1 MSGTSAEVTA
11 NRGPSIL
18 AVSWTECA
26 VAILIVSARMY
37 ARSFLIHNV
46 GMDDWVMLLALV
58 SFCLSFDSPPCPTF
72 DAFYKELK
80 MT

>member
-1 MSGTSAEVTA
+1 MLGNSAEATA

-46 GMDDWVMLLALV
+46 GMDDWMMLLALV
-58 SFCLSFDSPPCPTF
+58 SF
-72 DAFYKELK
+72 A
-80 MT
+80 